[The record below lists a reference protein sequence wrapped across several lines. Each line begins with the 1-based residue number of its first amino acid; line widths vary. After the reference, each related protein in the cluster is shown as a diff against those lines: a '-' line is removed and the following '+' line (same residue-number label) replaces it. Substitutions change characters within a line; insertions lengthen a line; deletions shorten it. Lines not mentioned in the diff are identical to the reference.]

1 MIQSETTRA
10 AQVKGRF
17 LREYS
22 IKVVDEWLTGC
33 VTFGLQENPKI
44 SNDALF
50 QFAFDQWLLADLCEV
65 GVSTL
70 PEVGGEGGGFVTL
83 GGKYAVQLNY
93 LVDISEPCYDQL
105 RNLYN
110 KKLDEAD
117 DEIQMRK
124 NLAQHVKK
132 KRMLKLEMSDGR
144 KTVVG
149 MEHSPIAALS
159 TKIPPGTKM
168 LLMGPIRCINKV
180 LFLEPKNVRV
190 LGGEVDTLLITNA
203 FENVLLRALGK
214 ELNPDPKTEYEE
226 VVVVEKTRNANYAT
240 IPTVPMVYSSP
251 GKPKAISS
259 RQGNDDWEDD
269 MLLGINLEAIEGS
282 AGQKAKPPEQVHTI
296 STLMDDDDADLE
308 IINLPE
314 EEIMNHQVSSTKTS
328 QPSPKAP
335 PKRAP
340 PIRLPSFDGPDDDID
355 AMEALENEIRAEQR
369 NNCEEPPPTP
379 STAPQL
385 AKRPRIASPAVVSS
399 QQPSTSS
406 KNFDDK
412 CTVSALFDDDDDS
425 LEAFELRL
433 KSPAIESDDL
443 LSPRY
448 RFQIEGHSL
457 VTVNQINQ
465 LPDADRNDRTFV
477 VFGEVMD
484 VFERVRVSGG
494 QWKLGVQISDR
505 SERMLSVR
513 FHTDVISGMVGHD
526 GVAMETMKRDRSEEG
541 LKRLQEILIRFKN
554 NLCELRSFMRVQYD
568 RSGDIPFVTELY
580 EYTAPRQATLKAKV
594 TRERSTA
601 HLLEVLPPDCD
612 IVKR

>member
-1 MIQSETTRA
+1 MTQSETSRA
-10 AQVKGRF
+10 AQVKARF

-22 IKVVDEWLTGC
+22 IRVVDEWLTGC

-44 SNDALF
+44 SADSLF
-50 QFAFDQWLLADLCEV
+50 QFALDQWLLADLCEV

-70 PEVGGEGGGFVTL
+70 PEVGGGGDEGGVAGTL
-83 GGKYAVQLNY
+83 SGRYAVQLNY

-124 NLAQHVKK
+124 NQAQHVKK
-132 KRMLKLEMSDGR
+132 KRMLKLELTDGK

-159 TKIPPGTKM
+159 TKLPPGTKV
-168 LLMGPIRCINKV
+168 LLMGPIRCINRV

-214 ELNPDPKTEYEE
+214 PLNPDPKTEYEE
-226 VVVVEKTRNANYAT
+226 VVVVEKKGNAAYAN
-240 IPTVPMVYSSP
+240 IPTVPMVFPSP
-251 GKPKAISS
+251 AKPKATNS
-259 RQGNDDWEDD
+259 RGNDDWEDD
-269 MLLGINLEAIEGS
+269 MLLGINLEAIENEGTVT
-282 AGQKAKPPEQVHTI
+282 KPPPEQVPTI

-314 EEIMNHQVSSTKTS
+314 EDIMHHQVSSTKTS

-335 PKRAP
+335 PKRIP
-340 PIRLPSFDGPDDDID
+340 TVRLPSYDGPDDDID
-355 AMEALENEIRAEQR
+355 AMEALESEIRAEQR
-369 NNCEEPPPTP
+369 IKPPPQP
-379 STAPQL
+379 STPQP
-385 AKRPRIASPAVVSS
+385 AKRPRIASPAVSTLS
-399 QQPSTSS
+399 QQPSTS

-412 CTVSALFDDDDDS
+412 CTVSALFEDDDS
-425 LEAFELRL
+425 LDAFEIRS
-433 KSPAIESDDL
+433 KSPAMESDDV
-443 LSPRY
+443 LSVHY

-465 LPDADRNDRTFV
+465 LTDADRTDRTFV

-494 QWKLGVQISDR
+494 QWKLGVMISDR

-513 FHTDVISGMVGHD
+513 FASDVIAKMVGHD
-526 GVAMETMKRDRSEEG
+526 GAAMEEMKRDRSADG

-554 NLCELRSFMRVQYD
+554 NLQELRSFMRVQYD
-568 RSGDIPFVTELY
+568 QQGAEIPFVTELY
-580 EYTAPRQATLKAKV
+580 DYTGPRQATLKAKV
-594 TRERSTA
+594 VREKSTA
-601 HLLEVLPPDCD
+601 HLLGVLPPDCD
-612 IVKR
+612 IMKR